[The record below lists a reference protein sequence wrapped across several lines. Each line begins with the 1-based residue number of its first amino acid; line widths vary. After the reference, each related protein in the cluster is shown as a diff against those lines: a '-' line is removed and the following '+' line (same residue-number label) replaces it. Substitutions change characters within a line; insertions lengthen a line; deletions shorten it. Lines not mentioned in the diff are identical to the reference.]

1 MSKKAKAS
9 KRNKKRRRMNLS
21 NFMGRVLPIKAKFI
35 KFSQALMTPTG
46 IKDTVLIRNLKMNGN
61 DLCDHLWLKVEDIMN
76 VDFLKNLE
84 EDTEIEFTA
93 TPYFYNVNSYGKIH
107 RIKYSLKDIRI
118 TYVSK
123 RKIA

>member
-21 NFMGRVLPIKAKFI
+21 NFMGQVITIKANFI
-35 KFSQALMTPTG
+35 KFSQALITPTG
-46 IKDTVLIRNLKMNGN
+46 TKDTILVRNLKMNGS
-61 DLCDHLWLKVEDIMN
+61 DLCDHLWLKVEDIKN
-76 VDFLKNLE
+76 VDLLKNLE

-107 RIKYSLKDIRI
+107 RIKYSLKDIKI
-118 TYVSK
+118 TYVFR

>member
-21 NFMGRVLPIKAKFI
+21 NFMGQVITIKANFI
-35 KFSQALMTPTG
+35 KFSQALITPTG
-46 IKDTVLIRNLKMNGN
+46 TKDTVLIRNLKMNGN

-118 TYVSK
+118 IYVSK